1 MIKGGVT
8 IGDGAVIA
16 AGAVVSKDV
25 PPYAIVAGVPA
36 KIIHYR
42 FDPHTIE
49 ELLKIQWWNLP
60 ESILRQNIGLF
71 QSEDLCVNKLK
82 EITLNR
88 K

>member
-1 MIKGGVT
+1 MPT
-8 IGDGAVIA
+8 A
-16 AGAVVSKDV
+16 AGAIVTKDV

-36 KIIHYR
+36 KIIRYR
-42 FDPHTIE
+42 FDPRTIE

-71 QSEDLCVNKLK
+71 QLEDMCVNKLK
-82 EITLNR
+82 ELTLNY